1 MAADMDASADVDVDG
16 DSCCPC
22 DIDITREELETRE
35 MRAALVRR

>member
-22 DIDITREELETRE
+22 DIDITREELGARE
-35 MRAALVRR
+35 MRAALVRQ